1 VKVATTPKSTVTKLI
16 ITFFTWFSY
25 VYISWYVVAF
35 NVGGKDNWMASLSKN
50 SPYSFVVDK
59 AYGNHYSYD
68 GNNLNSCKYISL
80 PPLEPLPWSLLYVIC
95 ITSLCSIYFSYFLQ
109 MIKSSRLFLLMT
121 LFKT

>member
-1 VKVATTPKSTVTKLI
+1 
-16 ITFFTWFSY
+16 
-25 VYISWYVVAF
+25 
-35 NVGGKDNWMASLSKN
+35 MASLSKF

-80 PPLEPLPWSLLYVIC
+80 PPLEPLAWSLFTHDQIHKIV
-95 ITSLCSIYFSYFLQ
+95 
-109 MIKSSRLFLLMT
+109 LLMT